1 MNLNIDYI
9 RAAFPAL
16 DSDTVF
22 FDNAGGSQIL
32 GTVVERIVDYYQQ
45 SNVQLGGAYA
55 LADIARARINA
66 GTASIG
72 HWLHAAQPQEAVV
85 GASSSAL
92 ICLFAEAIGTTL
104 KAGDEIIIT
113 DADHEANRSP
123 WLRLQAKGIIVK
135 TWQFEADSYRLEW
148 KTLEGLLTNKTKLVA
163 FCHVSNIFG
172 SIHPVQDIATR
183 LRKHQILSFVDG
195 VAYAPHRLPDV
206 QTWGVDFYVS
216 SIYKVYGPHLG
227 VLYGKKEHLLRLPNP
242 NHTFIAPDD
251 LPYKFQL
258 GGPNYELTY
267 SLTGIVDYLQQVAQ
281 EHGLVSE
288 TPLREQWQYAY
299 DLFSAHETQLTQY
312 LLDFLLQHPHVTI
325 IGETTAD
332 PKKRVAIVSFVV
344 NNKDSAAI
352 VAPLSK
358 QHIGLKTGDFYAKTI
373 IKRLGLEAQGGV
385 IRVSM
390 VHYNTLEE
398 VERFIQVLKEVL

>member
-1 MNLNIDYI
+1 MNLHIDYI

-55 LADIARARINA
+55 LSDIARARVNA
-66 GTASIG
+66 GTASMG
-72 HWLHAAQPQEAVV
+72 HWLHAAQPQEAIV
-85 GASSSAL
+85 GPSASAL
-92 ICLFAEAIGTTL
+92 IRLFAEAIGSTL
-104 KAGDEIIIT
+104 EAGDEVIIT

-123 WLRLQAKGIIVK
+123 WLRLQAKGIIIK
-135 TWQFEADSYRLEW
+135 TWQFDANSYRLEW
-148 KTLEGLLTNKTKLVA
+148 KDLEGLLTAKTKLVA
-163 FCHVSNIFG
+163 FCQVSNVFG
-172 SIHPVQDIATR
+172 NIHPIQEIAAQ
-183 LRKHQILSFVDG
+183 LRQRQILSFVDG

-206 QTWGVDFYVS
+206 QASGVDFYVA
-216 SIYKVYGPHLG
+216 SIYKVYGPHVG
-227 VLYGKKEHLLRLPNP
+227 VLYGREEHLLRLPNP
-242 NHTFIAPDD
+242 NHTFITADD

-281 EHGLVSE
+281 KHGLVPE

-299 DLFSAHETQLTQY
+299 DLFSAHEAQLTQR
-312 LLDFLLQHPHVTI
+312 LLDFLQQQASIQI
-325 IGETTAD
+325 IGDLSSD
-332 PKKRVAIVSFVV
+332 PKKRVSTISFVV
-344 NNKDSAAI
+344 KGKNSAAI
-352 VAPLSK
+352 AAPIAA
-358 QHIGLKTGDFYAKTI
+358 QHLGIKTGDFYTKTI
-373 IKRLGLEAQGGV
+373 IQRLGLEAQGGV

-398 VERFIQVLKEVL
+398 VDQFIQLLKEVL